1 MILAVRGRAARNST
15 NSETVPLSCSPA
27 PVKKTQGN
35 PNQAVQRI
43 LATVDS
49 IPRGCVA
56 TYGQVAE
63 EAGLPRRA
71 RQVGSVLA
79 ALPKRTKLAWHRV
92 LNAQGRVSE
101 RPGDDTAEQRQIRR
115 LIREGVR
122 PNESGRFDLQRYRW
136 RPDD

>member
-1 MILAVRGRAARNST
+1 M
-15 NSETVPLSCSPA
+15 
-27 PVKKTQGN
+27 KT
-35 PNQAVQRI
+35 PKDTPDQAVQRI

-49 IPRGCVA
+49 IPKGAVA
-56 TYGQVAE
+56 TYGQVAH

-79 ALPKRTKLAWHRV
+79 GLPKRTKLAWHRV
-92 LNAQGRVSE
+92 LNAQGRVSK
-101 RPGDDTAEQRQIRR
+101 RPGDQTAEQRQLRR

-122 PNESGRFDLQRYRW
+122 PNAAGRVDLARYGW